1 MEAIKDTVSIIMQA
15 LKAGKAASV
24 EVKTEEALKKVLT
37 KKELKHIKL
46 NYFKKGVL
54 GIRVDSSSWLYQLSL
69 EKESLLN
76 GLRKDLAE
84 IKDIRFSMGE
94 INKDGEKQRKTS
106 G

>member
-1 MEAIKDTVSIIMQA
+1 MEAIKNTIDVVMQA
-15 LKAGKAASV
+15 LKVGKAVSA
-24 EVKTEEALKKVLT
+24 EVKIEDALKKTLT

-46 NYFKKGVL
+46 NYFKKGIL

-76 GLRKDLAE
+76 GLRKDLTE

>member
-1 MEAIKDTVSIIMQA
+1 MEAIKNTVGVVMQG
-15 LKAGKAASV
+15 LKAGKAASL
-24 EVKTEEALKKVLT
+24 EVKIEDVLKKALT

-46 NYFKKGVL
+46 NYFKKGIL

-69 EKESLLN
+69 EKENLLN

-94 INKDGEKQRKTS
+94 INRDGEK
-106 G
+106 

>member
-1 MEAIKDTVSIIMQA
+1 MEAIKDTIGAVMQA
-15 LKAGKAASV
+15 LKSGKGTSAEA
-24 EVKTEEALKKVLT
+24 KTQAALKKLLT

-46 NYFKKGVL
+46 NYFKKGIL

-76 GLRKDLAE
+76 GLRKDLTE